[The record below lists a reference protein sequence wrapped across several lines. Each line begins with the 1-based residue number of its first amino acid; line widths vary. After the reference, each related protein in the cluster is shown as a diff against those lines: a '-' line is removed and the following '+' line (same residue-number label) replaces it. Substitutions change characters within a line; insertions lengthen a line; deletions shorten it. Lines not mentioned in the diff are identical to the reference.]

1 MTEEIISRGHPC
13 TYVQVV
19 VRYGVNPGFTRVALS
34 PAHENTMT
42 ESHCSKNAAAVIL
55 LRPEA
60 TEGFEVLLSCGSTET
75 MKHGRNYSFPGAGV
89 KKEDCAKGI
98 LKRCRGI
105 SKADARNIIGSEFT
119 PELSLCLWVAG
130 IRGLFEKTGILL
142 GTTENG
148 CPLDMS
154 DRRLGKNMAQGHK
167 GLIEGSKGFLTLLE
181 SEGIFC
187 DTARLVYFSQWLAAE
202 DSPTRT
208 DTRFFLAVF
217 QPDQTLSSV
226 SQGPDTS
233 MWITPDRALDLC
245 QRGSLPMNFPT
256 FATFR
261 TLVDFASSE
270 AVSAEYGL
278 RQ

>member
-13 TYVQVV
+13 TYVQGV
-19 VRYGVNPGFTRVALS
+19 VRYGLNPGFTCVALG
-34 PAHENTMT
+34 PAHEITMT
-42 ESHCSKNAAAVIL
+42 ENHCSKNAAAVIL

-60 TEGFEVLLSCGSTET
+60 TEGFEVLLSCRSTET
-75 MKHGRNYSFPGAGV
+75 MKHGRIYSFPGAGV
-89 KKEDCAKGI
+89 KKEDCSKGI

-105 SKADARNIIGSEFT
+105 SKADARNLIGSKLT
-119 PELSLCLWVAG
+119 PELSLGLWVAG

-142 GTTENG
+142 GTTEND
-148 CPLDMS
+148 CPLDIS
-154 DRRLGKNMAQGHK
+154 DRRLREKMAQGRK
-167 GLIEGSKGFLTLLE
+167 ALIEGTKDFLTLLE
-181 SEGIFC
+181 SERIFC
-187 DTARLVYFSQWLAAE
+187 ATVRLVYFSQWLAPEEFPA
-202 DSPTRT
+202 RT

-217 QPDQTLSSV
+217 QPDQTLTSP

-233 MWITPDRALDLC
+233 MWITPDRALDHC

-261 TLVDFASSE
+261 TLVDFDSPE

>member
-1 MTEEIISRGHPC
+1 M
-13 TYVQVV
+13 
-19 VRYGVNPGFTRVALS
+19 ALG
-34 PAHENTMT
+34 PAHEITMT
-42 ESHCSKNAAAVIL
+42 ESQCSKSAAAVIL

-60 TEGFEVLLSCGSTET
+60 TGGFEVLLSRRSTET
-75 MKHGRNYSFPGAGV
+75 MNHGRIYSFPGEGV
-89 KKEDCAKGI
+89 KKEDCSQGI

-105 SKADARNIIGSEFT
+105 SRAEARNIIGSELT
-119 PELSLCLWVAG
+119 PELSLGLWVTG
-130 IRGLFEKTGILL
+130 IRGLFEKAGILL

-154 DRRLGKNMAQGHK
+154 DRRLRENMAQGHK
-167 GLIEGSKGFLTLLE
+167 ALIEGTKDFLTLLE

-187 DTARLVYFSQWLAAE
+187 DTARLVYFSQWLAPE
-202 DSPTRT
+202 DSPTRI
-208 DTRFFLAVF
+208 DTRFFLAVL

-261 TLVDFASSE
+261 TLVNFDSSE

>member
-1 MTEEIISRGHPC
+1 M
-13 TYVQVV
+13 
-19 VRYGVNPGFTRVALS
+19 ALG
-34 PAHENTMT
+34 PAHEITMT
-42 ESHCSKNAAAVIL
+42 ESYCSKNAAAVIL

-60 TEGFEVLLSCGSTET
+60 TGGFEVLLSCGSTET
-75 MKHGRNYSFPGAGV
+75 MNHGRIYSFPGGGV
-89 KKEDCAKGI
+89 KKEDCSMGI

-105 SKADARNIIGSEFT
+105 GKADARNIIGSELT
-119 PELSLCLWVAG
+119 PELSLGHWVAG
-130 IRGLFEKTGILL
+130 IRGLFEKAGILL
-142 GTTENG
+142 CTTEDG

-154 DRRLGKNMAQGHK
+154 DCRLRENMAQGHK
-167 GLIEGSKGFLTLLE
+167 ALIKGTKDFLTLLE

-187 DTARLVYFSQWLAAE
+187 DTARLVYFSQWLASE
-202 DSPTRT
+202 DSPTRI

-217 QPDQTLSSV
+217 QPNQTTSSI

-261 TLVDFASSE
+261 TLVDFDSSE

-278 RQ
+278 GQ

>member
-1 MTEEIISRGHPC
+1 M
-13 TYVQVV
+13 
-19 VRYGVNPGFTRVALS
+19 ALG
-34 PAHENTMT
+34 PAHEITMI

-60 TEGFEVLLSCGSTET
+60 TGGFEVLLSRRSTET
-75 MKHGRNYSFPGAGV
+75 MNHGRIYSFPGEGV
-89 KKEDCAKGI
+89 KKEDCSQGI

-105 SKADARNIIGSEFT
+105 SRTEARNIIGSELT
-119 PELSLCLWVAG
+119 PELSLGLWVTG
-130 IRGLFEKTGILL
+130 IRGLFEKAGILL

-154 DRRLGKNMAQGHK
+154 DRRLRENMAQGHK
-167 GLIEGSKGFLTLLE
+167 ALIEGTKDFLTLLE

-187 DTARLVYFSQWLAAE
+187 DTARLVYFSQWLAPE
-202 DSPTRT
+202 DSPTRI
-208 DTRFFLAVF
+208 DTRFFLAVL

-261 TLVDFASSE
+261 TLVDFDSSE